1 MAVIT
6 EHTIDIEK
14 ILASKVGD
22 KMKFIPKSLVN
33 WLKRTVHQEEL
44 NEFIWKSRNQEGA
57 EWLEECVKFLDMNLN
72 VEGFENLPDKDDAK
86 RYTFVSNHPLGG
98 GDGVALGAILG
109 RKYGNDFRL
118 IVNDILMNLPG
129 LAPLCI
135 PVNNTTSKRERALTA
150 MLETGFASE
159 HNLLLFP
166 AGLCSRKING
176 KIQDLEWK
184 KTFITKSVE
193 AQRDIV
199 PIHFSGQNSDKF
211 YRIANICKKLHLK
224 VNVAMLYLPDEM
236 IKNRHNTF
244 TVKIGKPIP
253 WQTFDKSR
261 KPKDW
266 AQWVR
271 KQVYELG
278 K

>member
-44 NEFIWKSRNQEGA
+44 NEFIWKRRDHEGA

-166 AGLCSRKING
+166 AGLCSRKIDG

-244 TVKIGKPIP
+244 SVKIGKPIP

-266 AQWVR
+266 TQWVR
-271 KQVYELG
+271 KQVYEL
-278 K
+278 